1 MISKFHYKP
10 PCKITKQ
17 PSKCL
22 LKNPANDFP
31 LFNLSAMFANKVT
44 TYKTCGYCSI
54 TLQLPLINT
63 EAFYTSINLETEN
76 VKKNSNAMFDCI

>member
-1 MISKFHYKP
+1 MQYNDPTTSKMPPQKPSTMISPF
-10 PCKITKQ
+10 
-17 PSKCL
+17 L
-22 LKNPANDFP
+22 
-31 LFNLSAMFANKVT
+31 LSAMFANKVT
-44 TYKTCGYCSI
+44 AYKTCGYCSI